1 MRFLLSFA
9 LDNGLMIGYPG
20 QQSGTHCPA
29 QEATWISLASWDL
42 LGLPTKEVMAV
53 TEKKIKVNF
62 WCVSVISSVSNM
74 CHVPQHLQGLGKMVL
89 SS

>member
-53 TEKKIKVNF
+53 TEKKNQGELLVCLCDFFSFKYVP
-62 WCVSVISSVSNM
+62 CSSA
-74 CHVPQHLQGLGKMVL
+74 PAGFR
-89 SS
+89 